1 MIEAPVYSQLG
12 EKKGVF
18 SLPKELFDLPWNESL
33 IHQVVVSQQSN
44 ERAGTANTKFR
55 NEVRGG
61 GHKPW
66 KQKGGGK
73 ARHGSRRSPIWVG
86 GGITF
91 GPRSEKSYEKSINK
105 KMKTKSLF
113 VVLSK
118 KAQEK
123 AIAFAQALSFE
134 NPKTKDAHTFI
145 KAIRKENNDT
155 KGTILIV
162 LQSNSLAVRRSFNN
176 LPKVQTTTID
186 TLNTKT
192 AFSARVI
199 VFEGTDSAVERLNKR
214 I

>member
-12 EKKGVF
+12 KKKGMF
-18 SLPKELFDLPWNESL
+18 SLPEELFGLPWNEAL

-66 KQKGGGK
+66 KQKGTGR
-73 ARHGSRRSPIWVG
+73 ARHGSIRSPIWVG
-86 GGITF
+86 GGVTF
-91 GPRSEKSYEKSINK
+91 GPRSEKSYEKIINK
-105 KMKTKSLF
+105 KMRTKSLL
-113 VVLSK
+113 VILSK
-118 KAQEK
+118 KAQES
-123 AIAFAQALSFE
+123 ALAFVDALSFE

-145 KAIRKENNDT
+145 QAIRKENEDT
-155 KGTILIV
+155 KGTILVV
-162 LQSNSLAVRRSFNN
+162 LKSNTPTVRRSFNN

-192 AFSARVI
+192 AFSARVV
-199 VFEGTDSAVERLNKR
+199 VFEDSDCTVQKLNER